1 MFSSLVDFLSSLL
14 QKLAGVILVLMMLV
28 TCADVA
34 GNLMGKP
41 LLGAEEI
48 VSLLAALVLA
58 FVLPKAHVN
67 RAHIGID
74 LVYRKLSARLQKWND
89 IFVGLASL
97 FFFLLASWQCFEYAI
112 DLQESG
118 EVSATLELPFYYILY
133 AISFS
138 TLILALAILQDL
150 VQAWRRNRHE

>member
-1 MFSSLVDFLSSLL
+1 MFSVLVEFLSSLL
-14 QKLAGVILVLMMLV
+14 QKLAGVLLVLMMLV

-34 GNLMGKP
+34 GNLLGTP

-58 FVLPKAHVN
+58 FVLPKAHLN
-67 RAHIGID
+67 RAHIGIN
-74 LVYRKLSARLQKWND
+74 LIYRRLSSGIQKLND
-89 IFVGLASL
+89 IFVGLISL
-97 FFFLLASWQCFEYAI
+97 VFFLLASWQCFEYARN
-112 DLQESG
+112 LQGSG

-133 AISFS
+133 ALSLS

-150 VQAWRRNRHE
+150 LQAWRRDRHG